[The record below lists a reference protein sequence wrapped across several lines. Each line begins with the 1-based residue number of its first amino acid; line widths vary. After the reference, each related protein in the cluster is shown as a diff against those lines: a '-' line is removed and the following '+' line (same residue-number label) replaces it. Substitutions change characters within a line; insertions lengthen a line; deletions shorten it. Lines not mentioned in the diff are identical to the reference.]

1 MTLFLYKVTHKYKFN
16 TGDTVRNLV
25 SILLLGFLC
34 QIFLLDPS
42 ASRASSF
49 DLSSI
54 SVKGNNRL
62 SDAAIVNYSRLA
74 PQKNVS
80 SEDLTKAYSRI
91 FDTGL
96 FKSVAFKQ
104 VDRTLIITVEEYPTV
119 NEISF
124 EGNKKF
130 TDEKL
135 SSAVSIKPRFVFTPS
150 ILEEN
155 ISTLQGLYRN
165 VGRTNARIQSK
176 IIKLSDNRVNVIFEI
191 FEGKAVEIEKI
202 NFVGNRVF
210 SDGRLRRVLT
220 SKQAGYLRKVI
231 NRDNFIKERLPLDK
245 KLLREF
251 YLERG
256 FANFKIN
263 DVNVELSEE
272 KDGFFITYNIQEG
285 PQFKIGQVNL
295 TSNVKEIASAS
306 LQKFVKVRT
315 GDTFSPSALQSTTST
330 LDDQVVKLGHDFIR
344 VSTST
349 SKNLSNLTIDITL
362 TFEKAA
368 PLFVERIDISG
379 NTATLDKVVRGK
391 FEIVEGDPFNP
402 RQVRA
407 AAERIRKMGIFSD
420 SKVSTKAGSDP
431 SKVIIEV
438 DVVEMPTGSLTF
450 GAGYS
455 SAAGLGGIIEYG
467 ERNFLGRGQSLSFAV
482 KTGKDDQ
489 LYEFSF
495 YEPMFIRNDLGFGVN
510 ASFKDTN
517 QKNAAYDTGNVKFQ
531 PYISYPLGEKSKIKI
546 EYAISRTKLTNP
558 GNVGTLIS
566 DEVNEGQVTSSS
578 ISYLYSH
585 DTRLFK
591 SGPKNGFI
599 FNLGQEFIGFG
610 GDKTGLKTSL
620 AAIGQRDAFQ
630 EEVKLSAVL
639 EAGVLT
645 FTEGNSR
652 VTDRFFLS
660 SRKMRGF
667 KPDGLGPRECPNKN
681 CDSSFNDALG
691 GENYAVLRLEAE
703 FPLGLP
709 EEYGLS
715 GGLFY
720 DIGNLWSLKKV
731 NADVLYEEGAWRHAI
746 GASIFWKTPIGPL
759 RFNFSD
765 ALQKEFYDKDESFD
779 FTISTRF

>member
-1 MTLFLYKVTHKYKFN
+1 M
-16 TGDTVRNLV
+16 RNLV

-42 ASRASSF
+42 ASRASTF

-54 SVKGNNRL
+54 SVQGNNRL
-62 SDAAIVNYSRLA
+62 SDSAIVNYSRLA

-80 SEDLTKAYSRI
+80 SEDLAKAFGRI
-91 FDTGL
+91 SDTGL

-295 TSNVKEIASAS
+295 KSNVKEIASAS
-306 LQKFVKVRT
+306 LQKFVKIRT

-362 TFEKAA
+362 TFEKEHF
-368 PLFVERIDISG
+368 FVERIDISG

-391 FEIVEGDPFNP
+391 FEIVEGDLFNP

-407 AAERIRKMGIFSD
+407 AAERIRKM
-420 SKVSTKAGSDP
+420 
-431 SKVIIEV
+431 
-438 DVVEMPTGSLTF
+438 
-450 GAGYS
+450 
-455 SAAGLGGIIEYG
+455 
-467 ERNFLGRGQSLSFAV
+467 
-482 KTGKDDQ
+482 
-489 LYEFSF
+489 EFF
-495 YEPMFIRNDLGFGVN
+495 
-510 ASFKDTN
+510 
-517 QKNAAYDTGNVKFQ
+517 
-531 PYISYPLGEKSKIKI
+531 
-546 EYAISRTKLTNP
+546 
-558 GNVGTLIS
+558 
-566 DEVNEGQVTSSS
+566 
-578 ISYLYSH
+578 
-585 DTRLFK
+585 
-591 SGPKNGFI
+591 
-599 FNLGQEFIGFG
+599 
-610 GDKTGLKTSL
+610 
-620 AAIGQRDAFQ
+620 
-630 EEVKLSAVL
+630 
-639 EAGVLT
+639 
-645 FTEGNSR
+645 
-652 VTDRFFLS
+652 
-660 SRKMRGF
+660 
-667 KPDGLGPRECPNKN
+667 
-681 CDSSFNDALG
+681 
-691 GENYAVLRLEAE
+691 
-703 FPLGLP
+703 
-709 EEYGLS
+709 
-715 GGLFY
+715 
-720 DIGNLWSLKKV
+720 
-731 NADVLYEEGAWRHAI
+731 
-746 GASIFWKTPIGPL
+746 
-759 RFNFSD
+759 
-765 ALQKEFYDKDESFD
+765 
-779 FTISTRF
+779 